1 MKLSFTLFLIMLLS
15 LSVLKVC
22 AQVRVTGHVCAEVVE
37 AADASYNGQTSFML
51 AADNRSNVELG
62 NIRIGGKPQSLCS
75 FTLSQAVVRN
85 NQGEEFSVH
94 TIADNAQGYL
104 TINEQGKRDLSLTVR
119 TEDLPSGSQYSGSY
133 NITFAYN

>member
-1 MKLSFTLFLIMLLS
+1 MKSTFTFFLIVLLS
-15 LSVLKVC
+15 LPVAEVC

-37 AADASYNGQTSFML
+37 AADASYSGETRFML
-51 AADNRSNVELG
+51 AAENRTNVELG

-85 NQGEEFSVH
+85 IQGEEFSVH
-94 TIADNAQGYL
+94 TISDNAQGFL

-119 TEDLPSGSQYSGSY
+119 ADELPSGNQYSGSY

>member
-1 MKLSFTLFLIMLLS
+1 MKSIFALCLTMLLG
-15 LSVLKVC
+15 LQVAEVG
-22 AQVRVTGHVCAEVVE
+22 AQVRVTGHVFAEVVE
-37 AADASYNGQTSFML
+37 AADASYKGETCFML
-51 AADNRSNVELG
+51 AAENRTNVELG

-85 NQGEEFSVH
+85 NQGKEFYVH
-94 TIADNAQGYL
+94 TISDNAQGFL

-119 TEDLPSGSQYSGSY
+119 ADELPSGSQYSGSY